1 MSSEPFADPG
11 QGRGIWSRAA
21 RGSAW
26 TALSFVA
33 AQGFRLGSNLILTRL
48 LFPEAFGIMALVT
61 VLLVGLTLFSDMG
74 VGPAIMQ
81 SKRGDDPDFL
91 DTAWTI
97 QILRGG
103 VLWLAACGLAYPAA
117 LFYDQPLIAMLL
129 PVASLSLLFA
139 GFEPTRVDTANR
151 HLLLGRLTALDLM
164 STLIGIAVMLALAY
178 AMRSVWALAIGGVIA
193 AAIRLALLSWFM
205 PGKLNRLRWE
215 PAAGRELLHFGFWIF
230 LSSVCGFLVSQ
241 GDRAILGKYLSIEGL
256 GIYNIGAFLA
266 MFPIMLGSTVT
277 ARVLIPIYREH
288 AVGADPA
295 ARARLARLRFY
306 LTGGLI
312 LCLSC
317 LSLAGPFI
325 VRLLYDDRYLSAGGV
340 MVAIC
345 AVQMI
350 VVVFLTYD
358 QAALANG
365 DSRGFFAVSA
375 AKAGLQTCGFLIGA
389 QYYGLAGAMLG
400 QGIAM
405 LIYMPFIARL
415 AWRHKVWDARHDIVY
430 LLLALALAG
439 LAVWVNWADVA
450 LLIPGSDGGFHGG
463 EAMMN
468 APDPVVA
475 AHDRILII
483 K

>member
-1 MSSEPFADPG
+1 MSNQLLAQAG
-11 QGRGIWSRAA
+11 GAGIWARAA

-33 AQGFRLGSNLILTRL
+33 AQGFRLISNLILTRL

-81 SKRGDDPDFL
+81 SKRGDEADFL

-103 VLWLAACGLAYPAA
+103 GLWLAACALAYPAA
-117 LFYDQPLIAMLL
+117 LFYEQPLIAQLL

-151 HLLLGRLTALDLM
+151 HLLLGRVTVLDLI
-164 STLIGIAVMLALAY
+164 STLIGIAVMLVLAY
-178 AMRSVWALAIGGVIA
+178 YMRSVWALAFGGVVTA
-193 AAIRLALLSWFM
+193 ALRLALLSAFM
-205 PGKLNRLRWE
+205 PGKRNRLRWE
-215 PAAGRELLHFGFWIF
+215 RAAGAELLHFGFWIF

-241 GDRAILGKYLSIEGL
+241 GDRAILGKFLSIEGL

-288 AVGADPA
+288 AQGMDA
-295 ARARLARLRFY
+295 AAQARLRRLRFFV
-306 LTGGLI
+306 TAGLM
-312 LCLSC
+312 LVLA
-317 LSLAGPFI
+317 LLALAGPFI
-325 VRLLYDDRYLSAGGV
+325 VGVLYDARYVAAGGV

-358 QAALANG
+358 QAALASG
-365 DSRGFFAVSA
+365 DSRGFFVASA
-375 AKAGLQTCGFLIGA
+375 AKAGLQTAGFLIGA
-389 QYYGLAGAMLG
+389 LYLGLGGAMLG
-400 QGIAM
+400 QALAM
-405 LIYMPFIARL
+405 LLYVPVIARL
-415 AWRHKVWDARHDIVY
+415 AWRHRVWDARHDAVF
-430 LLLALALAG
+430 LGLALMLG
-439 LAVWVNWADVA
+439 GFVVWVNWAHVG
-450 LLIPGSDGGFHGG
+450 LLLPGSGGGFHGG
-463 EAMMN
+463 
-468 APDPVVA
+468 AP
-475 AHDRILII
+475 
-483 K
+483 

>member
-1 MSSEPFADPG
+1 MSEQPLPVAS
-11 QGRGIWSRAA
+11 QGGASQGGGIWARAA

-81 SKRGDDPDFL
+81 SKRGDEADFL

-97 QILRGG
+97 QIMRGG
-103 VLWLAACGLAYPAA
+103 ILWLAACALAYPAA
-117 LFYDQPLIAMLL
+117 LFYDQPLIAQLL
-129 PVASLSLLFA
+129 PVASLALLFA

-151 HLLLGRLTALDLM
+151 HLLLGRLTVLDLIA
-164 STLIGIAVMLALAY
+164 TLAGILVMLVLAY
-178 AMRSVWALAIGGVIA
+178 ETRSVWSLALGGVVTA
-193 AAIRLALLSWFM
+193 VLRLALLSAFM
-205 PGKLNRLRWE
+205 PGQRNRLRWE
-215 PAAGRELLHFGFWIF
+215 KAAGAELLHFGFWIF

-241 GDRAILGKYLSIEGL
+241 GDRAILGKFLSIEGL

-288 AVGADPA
+288 GEGADA
-295 ARARLARLRFY
+295 ARLVRLRFY
-306 LTGGLI
+306 LTGGLMLALAI
-312 LCLSC
+312 LA
-317 LSLAGPFI
+317 LAGPFL
-325 VRLLYDDRYLSAGGV
+325 VDVLYDARYEAAGGV

-358 QAALANG
+358 QAALARG
-365 DSRGFFAVSA
+365 DSRGFFVVSA
-375 AKAGLQTCGFLIGA
+375 AKAGLQTAGFLIGA
-389 QYYGLAGAMLG
+389 LYMGLAGAMLG
-400 QGIAM
+400 QAVAM
-405 LIYMPFIARL
+405 LVYVPVIARL
-415 AWRHKVWDARHDIVY
+415 AWRHRVWDARHDAVF
-430 LLLALALAG
+430 LGLALVLG
-439 LAVWVNWADVA
+439 GFAVWVNWAHVG
-450 LLIPGSDGGFHGG
+450 LLIPGSGGGFHGG
-463 EAMMN
+463 
-468 APDPVVA
+468 VQ
-475 AHDRILII
+475 
-483 K
+483 